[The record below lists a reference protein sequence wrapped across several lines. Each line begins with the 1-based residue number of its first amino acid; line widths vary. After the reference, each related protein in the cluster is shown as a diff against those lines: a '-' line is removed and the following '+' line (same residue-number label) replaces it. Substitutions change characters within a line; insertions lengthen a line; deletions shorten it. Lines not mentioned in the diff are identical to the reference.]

1 MRKALIGLL
10 LTACAAPLL
19 AAPAQPELG
28 APAKTIIA
36 VKGLRFKDLN
46 ANGRLDA

>member
-10 LTACAAPLL
+10 VTACAAPVL

-28 APAKTIIA
+28 VSA
-36 VKGLRFKDLN
+36 F
-46 ANGRLDA
+46 